1 MLCIDLNALLYRYEM
16 DIGRVIRD
24 YFDDEFQNCDGAF
37 SGSFESSF
45 DWFQR
50 AERRARVC

>member
-1 MLCIDLNALLYRYEM
+1 LLCIDLNALLYRYEM